1 MASYVWVIN
10 QGEVSIEKMKYQYV
24 DVSKIRLSLRLK
36 KRIPILLSH
45 KKEIYRILY
54 VSLYSFGLLQH
65 DTTL

>member
-45 KKEIYRILY
+45 KKEIYRILCFIIFFWP
-54 VSLYSFGLLQH
+54 LAA
-65 DTTL
+65 